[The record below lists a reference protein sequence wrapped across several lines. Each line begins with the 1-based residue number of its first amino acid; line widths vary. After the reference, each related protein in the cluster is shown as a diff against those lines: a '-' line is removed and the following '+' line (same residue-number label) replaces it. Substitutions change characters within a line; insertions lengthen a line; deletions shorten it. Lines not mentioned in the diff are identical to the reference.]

1 MISEILGLFVNTLT
15 ADDKYSIHNSE
26 TLWQPIQI
34 QLPKKQQ
41 TCAQF
46 LSFFLKSTLIFQ
58 HFEKK
63 MTLIVYVFSELRPAK
78 DVVR

>member
-34 QLPKKQQ
+34 RLSKKQQ

-58 HFEKK
+58 HFE
-63 MTLIVYVFSELRPAK
+63 TK
-78 DVVR
+78 DDPHSLCIFQITTCERRG